1 MTTSEKHYNGF
12 RATLVRLAA
21 VDVDELEEL
30 ITDAWR
36 AGPRT
41 VVAEFDDHQAR

>member
-1 MTTSEKHYNGF
+1 
-12 RATLVRLAA
+12 

-36 AGPRT
+36 CRPRT